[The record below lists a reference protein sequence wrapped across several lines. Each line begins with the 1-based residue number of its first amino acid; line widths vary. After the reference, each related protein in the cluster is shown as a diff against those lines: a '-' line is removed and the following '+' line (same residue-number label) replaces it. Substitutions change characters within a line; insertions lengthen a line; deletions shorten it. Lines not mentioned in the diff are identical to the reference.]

1 MSMTQATLHE
11 SRETIDPRGSVME
24 QLGFVRSGVVGGQAF
39 ERVPQHHIAAAD
51 FVNREVRL
59 EHTPVDT
66 EFVDGELV
74 VAPRGVRKLRTRRW
88 LRAFV
93 PTETVDLHVDPAE
106 LGDHIR
112 TCGKLTDRSPP
123 LRIDRVR

>member
-1 MSMTQATLHE
+1 MCAALRQTW
-11 SRETIDPRGSVME
+11 ETIDPRRRVME
-24 QLGFVRSGVVGGQAF
+24 QLGFVS
-39 ERVPQHHIAAAD
+39 
-51 FVNREVRL
+51 REVRL
-59 EHTPVDT
+59 EHAPVDT

-123 LRIDRVR
+123 LRIDRVRLTGVRADAQRTAEVVQD

>member
-1 MSMTQATLHE
+1 MSMTQTTLRE
-11 SRETIDPRGSVME
+11 TGETIDPRGGVME
-24 QLGFVRSGVVGGQAF
+24 QLGFVRSGVVGGQAL

-51 FVNREVRL
+51 FVHRKVRL
-59 EHTPVDT
+59 EHAPVDT

-93 PTETVDLHVDPAE
+93 PTEAVDLHVDSAE

-112 TCGKLTDRSPP
+112 TSSELTDRN
-123 LRIDRVR
+123 